1 MPINDEEKSKENPTP
16 RGPRRV
22 GVRPRCALATEVTS
36 SLLFSLFFRSFQ
48 FSLLVLLLLPFGVFS
63 INSNKPLPA
72 AFAPLCLPLTY
83 YCIHLDSQFVAL
95 ALALIAE

>member
-22 GVRPRCALATEVTS
+22 GVRPLATEVTS
-36 SLLFSLFFRSFQ
+36 SLLFSLFFRSF
-48 FSLLVLLLLPFGVFS
+48 LLVLLLLPFGVFS
-63 INSNKPLPA
+63 INSDKPLPA

>member
-22 GVRPRCALATEVTS
+22 GVRPLATEVTTS
-36 SLLFSLFFRSFQ
+36 SLLFSLFFRSF
-48 FSLLVLLLLPFGVFS
+48 LLVLLLLPFGVFS